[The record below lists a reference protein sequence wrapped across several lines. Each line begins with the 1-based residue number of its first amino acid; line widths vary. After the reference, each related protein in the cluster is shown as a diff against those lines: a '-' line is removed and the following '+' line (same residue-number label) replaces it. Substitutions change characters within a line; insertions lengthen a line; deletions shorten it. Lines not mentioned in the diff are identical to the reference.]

1 VPSQTKRRSNGE
13 LAERVKSI
21 LASKKLTLYQA
32 SQRSAAFFGRSSPH
46 YLPHNLYYDLRHGSF
61 SPSLFQLFAF
71 SRISDYRLT
80 DWLRVFGF
88 DIEAIPRLQIQLPSK
103 RTALLE
109 SSLDDPNA
117 FIPWLRNL
125 RASTAPNAVVPLS
138 QVLDWTKPRR
148 LGSLAEPKGKGF
160 LYAKIGYEDALAFPE
175 LLAGSTARVSPGMT
189 DHLLRQI
196 SGEES
201 SNLLLVEHG
210 KGLSCCRIRV
220 VGGGR
225 IATISTQLPYAQV
238 EFKVPEE
245 ARLAGVVDLEI
256 RSLLRPEQPAV
267 AKELAKRW
275 KPEALSPEP
284 SQLGSLLRRAR
295 LRMGLSFRAASAIS
309 REIADSLGDERYFIA
324 SGSLSDYETLNIPP
338 RHFHKIV
345 TFCAAYSLRLNAI
358 FKTLGLSLQEAGLEP
373 MPEMLIGRPSLAAIE
388 AAAEMDEIEQT
399 GFIGELVAELGE
411 IPFFLRGSL
420 KSLSGLKG
428 PTLRDF
434 FWIGGKRN
442 TFHPYLAGGV
452 LAVVNRQRKKPN
464 DCGSK
469 PLWQQPLYVILKRDG
484 TYLCGCCTRENSSLV
499 IHSYPGGVHR
509 RDQFR
514 NRDAEVI
521 GKIFTIV
528 RRLS

>member
-1 VPSQTKRRSNGE
+1 MPSQTKRRSNGE

-117 FIPWLRNL
+117 FIRLRNL

-175 LLAGSTARVSPGMT
+175 LLAGSIARVSPGMT

-358 FKTLGLSLQEAGLEP
+358 FKTLGLSLQEAGLEH

-399 GFIGELVAELGE
+399 EFIGELVAELGE